1 MPIKWETAV
10 TVKGEYLD
18 LVQIYSQSLMGLLLL
33 PHPETEDPCLSLEEI
48 LREPVKLHINIAS
61 EPVTHDVRRMDGL

>member
-1 MPIKWETAV
+1 MGNCCDCQRRIPRPST
-10 TVKGEYLD
+10 D
-18 LVQIYSQSLMGLLLL
+18 LFSESDGLLLL

-48 LREPVKLHINIAS
+48 SREPVKLHINIAS